1 MSRRFRQMAE
11 ESIRDSRVRLTVSD
25 PRINPTADWYEGR
38 ILSAME
44 QVDDEN
50 DTVEALGKLLTIA
63 TDLLELT
70 RRTDPSYGLTAVDR

>member
-1 MSRRFRQMAE
+1 MSRKFRQMAE

-44 QVDDEN
+44 QIGDES
-50 DTVEALGKLLTIA
+50 DTVEALGKLLTIS

-70 RRTDPSYGLTAVDR
+70 RRTDPSYGLTAIDR